1 MSRIRQNDTDSEGE
15 EEEKEKKRNT
25 SKHVTGRNLQRRLQ
39 PTTPFRHPPAPLQN
53 KLKKVIV
60 LLNPRHQ
67 CFFTIIKFGATM
79 FFLSLIIMILIK
91 KKNPVKRHSQ
101 IRWTLIARTKTFETQ
116 TTHAKVFN
124 QRQNVISKKHF

>member
-60 LLNPRHQ
+60 ILNPRHQ

-79 FFLSLIIMILIK
+79 FFLPLIIIILIK
-91 KKNPVKRHSQ
+91 NKNK
-101 IRWTLIARTKTFETQ
+101 
-116 TTHAKVFN
+116 N
-124 QRQNVISKKHF
+124 QSKDILRYGGR

>member
-1 MSRIRQNDTDSEGE
+1 MSRIRQNDTDSEVE

-60 LLNPRHQ
+60 ILNPRHQ
-67 CFFTIIKFGATM
+67 CFFYNHKIWSNDVFSSVDNHD
-79 FFLSLIIMILIK
+79 LNK
-91 KKNPVKRHSQ
+91 K
-101 IRWTLIARTKTFETQ
+101 
-116 TTHAKVFN
+116 
-124 QRQNVISKKHF
+124 